1 MAETT
6 EAIEVTWARRR
17 ENIRGAI
24 KLFRVAVDAIQRHAA
39 HTEAQ
44 CGISDPQLWIL
55 WELAHAPGMRVLD
68 LAKALAI
75 HVSSAR
81 GLTTQLETL
90 GLVRRIDT
98 GPTDNAARLALTDA
112 GTRLLR
118 RAPAPAQGVLTAALE
133 SLDDQALADL
143 ILALRPLVAAMGPTQ
158 DRAAL
163 IPLADTM
170 RVAAPGPEPRRNSP

>member
-1 MAETT
+1 
-6 EAIEVTWARRR
+6 
-17 ENIRGAI
+17 
-24 KLFRVAVDAIQRHAA
+24 
-39 HTEAQ
+39 
-44 CGISDPQLWIL
+44 
-55 WELAHAPGMRVLD
+55 MRVLD